1 MTHPLKGKTMTIRT
15 RAAALCGVLSL
26 ITLAACSSNGGDSL
40 PSAPEGYNAAL
51 QGVVNTSQ
59 QTGGTLK
66 VGTSASCDNFD
77 PGTTYGGSCWFL
89 QRLLS
94 RNLVSFG
101 RTGEGA
107 PAGNGNKLQ
116 ADLAESLGQA
126 NADKT
131 VWTYKL
137 RDGLK
142 FSNGAPLTSADVK
155 YGFERMY
162 ATDVITGGPQGY
174 YLCLLDKCDKEGTP
188 TYKGPFKDPS
198 GGLSSIATPDA
209 KTVIFTLTKAFG
221 DWDYLMAL
229 PAAAPVPQKS
239 DKGSQYGAGTN
250 LVSSGPYI
258 LKTVK
263 PKQSVLLT
271 RNPEWT
277 RTSDPIRSALPD
289 SISITVLSNA
299 DDLDTRLKTGALDV
313 SLDGGVQTTFQSQI
327 LNDQALKAR
336 ADNPVLKSISML
348 ILYPSDPVLADV
360 HCRRAV
366 AYALD
371 KRDIVIQ
378 FGGTN
383 GADFAATLMP
393 PGLDGHDDKANPYP
407 SGQDWT
413 GDLEKAK
420 SELTECGKPDGFSTA
435 MAYSNFGTD
444 PAVFASVQNSL
455 KRVGITVT
463 PKQLDASTYYNTM
476 STPNAVKGQ
485 RIGMGLMGWIPD
497 YPSGNGFLTLLVDP
511 SRYTGTT
518 SSTNFVGVDEPAINA
533 LIEKAATAS
542 SDQLGEVYRE
552 MDKATMETAYYL
564 PLTYAKAT
572 LYRSATLTNV
582 DLTGDLSTYDL
593 ANIGVK
599 SQ

>member
-1 MTHPLKGKTMTIRT
+1 MTIRT

-26 ITLAACSSNGGDSL
+26 LTLAACSSGNGTKA
-40 PSAPEGYNAAL
+40 SAPEGYNAAL
-51 QGVVNTSQ
+51 QGVVNASQ

-107 PAGNGNKLQ
+107 AAGNGNKLQ

-155 YGFERMY
+155 HGFERMY

-188 TYKGPFKDPS
+188 TYKGPYKDPS
-198 GGLSSIATPDA
+198 GGLTSIATPDA
-209 KTVIFTLTKAFG
+209 MTVVFTLTKPFG

-229 PAAAPVPQKS
+229 PAAAPVPKKS

-263 PKQSVLLT
+263 PKQSVLLA
-271 RNPEWT
+271 RNPEWN
-277 RTSDPIRSALPD
+277 RASDPIRSALPD

-336 ADNPVLKSISML
+336 ADNPVLKNTSML
-348 ILYPSDPVLADV
+348 ILYPSDPTLADL

-371 KRDIVIQ
+371 KRDLVIQ

-383 GADFAATLMP
+383 GAGFATTLMP
-393 PGLDGHDDKANPYP
+393 PGLAGHDDKANPYP

-420 SELTECGKPDGFSTA
+420 SELAECGKPDGFTTA

-455 KRVGITVT
+455 KRVGITIT

-518 SSTNFVGVDEPAINA
+518 SSTNFVGVDEPAINT
-533 LIEKAATAS
+533 LIEKAATAP

>member
-1 MTHPLKGKTMTIRT
+1 MTIRT

-26 ITLAACSSNGGDSL
+26 ITLAACSSNGGDSKT
-40 PSAPEGYNAAL
+40 SAPEGYNAAL
-51 QGVVNTSQ
+51 QGVVNASQ

-107 PAGNGNKLQ
+107 SAGNGNKLQ

-126 NADKT
+126 NTNKT

-209 KTVIFTLTKAFG
+209 KTIVFTLTKPFG

-263 PKQSVLLT
+263 PKQSVLLA

-277 RTSDPIRSALPD
+277 RTADPIRSALPD

-348 ILYPSDPVLADV
+348 ILYPSDPVLTDV

-383 GADFAATLMP
+383 GADFASHADAARLGWSRRQGQP
-393 PGLDGHDDKANPYP
+393 VPVRPGLDRRSGEGEVGAGRVRQAGRLQYGDGLLELRHRPGRVRQRAELAEAGRHHRDPEAAGCVDVLQHDEYAERRQGSADRHR
-407 SGQDWT
+407 
-413 GDLEKAK
+413 
-420 SELTECGKPDGFSTA
+420 PDGLDPRLPERQRLP
-435 MAYSNFGTD
+435 D
-444 PAVFASVQNSL
+444 PAGRPAAA
-455 KRVGITVT
+455 T
-463 PKQLDASTYYNTM
+463 PVRR
-476 STPNAVKGQ
+476 P
-485 RIGMGLMGWIPD
+485 R
-497 YPSGNGFLTLLVDP
+497 
-511 SRYTGTT
+511 RT
-518 SSTNFVGVDEPAINA
+518 SSAWTSRP
-533 LIEKAATAS
+533 
-542 SDQLGEVYRE
+542 
-552 MDKATMETAYYL
+552 
-564 PLTYAKAT
+564 
-572 LYRSATLTNV
+572 
-582 DLTGDLSTYDL
+582 STR
-593 ANIGVK
+593 
-599 SQ
+599 

>member
-1 MTHPLKGKTMTIRT
+1 MTKRS
-15 RAAALCGVLSL
+15 RAALLGSVLAVL
-26 ITLAACSSNGGDSL
+26 ALAACSSSGDGKT
-40 PSAPEGYNAAL
+40 SAPEGYNAAL
-51 QGVVNTSQ
+51 QGVVNPSQ
-59 QTGGTLK
+59 QPGGTLR

-77 PGTTYGGSCWFL
+77 PATTYGGSCWFL

-101 RTGEGA
+101 RTGQGA
-107 PAGNGNKLQ
+107 PPGNGNKLQ
-116 ADLAESLGQA
+116 PDLADSLGQA

-142 FSNGAPLTSADVK
+142 FSTGAPITSADVK

-174 YLCLLDKCDKEGTP
+174 YLCLLDKCDKDGTP
-188 TYKGPFKDPS
+188 TYKGPYKDPK

-209 KTVIFTLTKAFG
+209 KTIVFTLTKPFG

-229 PAAAPVPQKS
+229 PAAVPVPQKS

-250 LVSSGPYI
+250 LVSSGPYV

-271 RNPEWT
+271 RNPNWD
-277 RTSDPIRSALPD
+277 RAGDPIRSALPD
-289 SISITVLSNA
+289 SIAVTVLSNA
-299 DDLDTRLKTGALDV
+299 DDLDTRMRTGALDV

-327 LNDQALKAR
+327 LKDQSLKAQ
-336 ADNPVLKSISML
+336 ADNPVLKSVSML
-348 ILYPSDPVLADV
+348 ILYPSDPVLTNV

-383 GADFAATLMP
+383 GADFATTMMP
-393 PGLDGHDDKANPYP
+393 PGLPGYDAKANPYP
-407 SGQDWT
+407 SGEDST
-413 GDLEKAK
+413 GDLDKAK
-420 SELTECGKPDGFSTA
+420 SELSDCGKPQGFSTS
-435 MAYSNFGTD
+435 MGFSNYGTD
-444 PAVFASVQNSL
+444 PAVFASVQNAL
-455 KRVGITVT
+455 KRVGITLT
-463 PKQLDASTYYNTM
+463 PKQLDASTYYNTL
-476 STPNAVKGQ
+476 STPAAVKGQ
-485 RIGMGLMGWIPD
+485 RIGIGLMGWIPD

-511 SRYTGTT
+511 ARYTGTT
-518 SSTNFVGVDEPAINA
+518 SSTNFVGVNDPAINA
-533 LIEKAATAS
+533 LVKKAATAAA
-542 SDQLGEVYRE
+542 DQLPAIYRE
-552 MDKATMETAYYL
+552 MDKATMDTAYYL

-572 LYRSATLTNV
+572 LFRSATLTNV
-582 DLTGDLSTYDL
+582 DLTGDQSNYDL

-599 SQ
+599 GQ

>member
-1 MTHPLKGKTMTIRT
+1 MTIRT

-26 ITLAACSSNGGDSL
+26 LTLAACSSGGDNKT
-40 PSAPEGYNAAL
+40 SAPEGYNAAL
-51 QGVVNTSQ
+51 QGVVNASAQ
-59 QTGGTLK
+59 AGGTLK

-131 VWTYKL
+131 EWTYKL

-142 FSNGAPLTSADVK
+142 FSNGAALTSADVK

-188 TYKGPFKDPS
+188 TYKGPYKDPS
-198 GGLSSIATPDA
+198 GLTSITTPDA
-209 KTVIFTLTKAFG
+209 KTVVFTLTKPFG

-229 PAAAPVPQKS
+229 PAAAPVPKKS

-263 PKQSVLLT
+263 PKQSVLLA
-271 RNPEWT
+271 RNPEWD
-277 RTSDPIRSALPD
+277 RASDPIRSALPD
-289 SISITVLSNA
+289 SINITVLSNA

-348 ILYPSDPVLADV
+348 ILYPSDPTLANL

-383 GADFAATLMP
+383 GADFATTLMP
-393 PGLDGHDDKANPYP
+393 PGLAGHDDKANPYP

-413 GDLEKAK
+413 GDLDKAK
-420 SELTECGKPDGFSTA
+420 SELAECGKPDGFSTS

-485 RIGMGLMGWIPD
+485 RIGIGLMGWIPD

-518 SSTNFVGVDEPAINA
+518 SSTNFVGVDEPAINT

>member
-1 MTHPLKGKTMTIRT
+1 MTKRIRV
-15 RAAALCGVLSL
+15 ALLGGVLAAV
-26 ITLAACSSNGGDSL
+26 TLAACSSNGDNSKS
-40 PSAPEGYNAAL
+40 SAPEGYNAAL
-51 QGVVNTSQ
+51 QGVVNPSQ
-59 QTGGTLK
+59 QPGGTLR

-101 RTGEGA
+101 RTGQGA
-107 PAGNGNKLQ
+107 ASGNGNALQ
-116 ADLAESLGQA
+116 PDLAESLGQT

-142 FSNGAPLTSADVK
+142 FANGAPLTSADVK

-174 YLCLLDKCDKEGTP
+174 YLCLLDKCDKAGTP
-188 TYKGPFKDPS
+188 AYKGPYKDPS
-198 GGLSSIATPDA
+198 GGLTSIATPDA
-209 KTVIFTLTKAFG
+209 KTVVFTLTKPFG

-250 LVSSGPYI
+250 LVSSGPYV

-263 PKQSVLLT
+263 PKQSVVMT
-271 RNPEWT
+271 RNANWDRAT
-277 RTSDPIRSALPD
+277 DPIRSALPD
-289 SISITVLSNA
+289 TINVTVLSNA

-327 LNDQALKAR
+327 LKDQTLKAH
-336 ADNPVLKSISML
+336 ADNPVLKSLSML
-348 ILYPSDPVLADV
+348 ILYPSDAVLTNV

-371 KRDIVIQ
+371 KRDLVIQ

-383 GADFAATLMP
+383 GADFATTLMP
-393 PGLDGHDDKANPYP
+393 PGLPGHDDKANAYP

-413 GDLEKAK
+413 GDLDKAK
-420 SELTECGKPDGFSTA
+420 SELSECGKPDGFTTS
-435 MAYSNFGTD
+435 MAFSNYGTD
-444 PAVFASVQNSL
+444 PAVFASVQNAL
-455 KRVGITVT
+455 KRVGIAVT
-463 PKQLDASTYYNTM
+463 PKQLDASTYYNTL
-476 STPNAVKGQ
+476 STPAAVKGQ
-485 RIGMGLMGWIPD
+485 RIGIGLMGWIPD

-511 SRYTGTT
+511 ARYSGTT
-518 SSTNFVGVDEPAINA
+518 SSTNFVGLNDPTINA

-542 SDQLGEVYRE
+542 SDKLPDIYRD

-572 LYRSATLTNV
+572 LYRSSTLTNV
-582 DLTGDLSTYDL
+582 DLTGDLSNYDL
-593 ANIGVK
+593 ANVGVK
-599 SQ
+599 AQ